1 MELSSSFH
9 ADVDAFDADVDVDVV
24 FVVVVVV
31 VRGRL
36 PTVSNFSFFGG
47 PVDDIDRA
55 LFELCLSYFVINLVT
70 VSSS

>member
-9 ADVDAFDADVDVDVV
+9 ADVDAFDADVDVDVD
-24 FVVVVVV
+24 VVVV